1 MYYKIQ
7 NQIAQL
13 AFPQFA
19 KEDFSVFDLPKE
31 EQKIIDLFATTTDL
45 IAKMEVVKTLVNYD
59 NKTFYANEIGL
70 AGGTITNLKMFSII
84 KETGETRKI
93 MMPLGDG
100 LFRECIAKQWELNVP
115 KEKLADT
122 LNALVGYLYTFSV

>member
-1 MYYKIQ
+1 MYYKTQ

-31 EQKIIDLFATTTDL
+31 EQKIIDLFANTTDI
-45 IAKMEVVKTLVNYD
+45 IAKIETVKMLVNYD
-59 NKTFYANEIGL
+59 NKVFYANEIGL
-70 AGGTITNLKMFSII
+70 AGGTITNLKLFSII

-100 LFRECIAKQWELNVP
+100 LFRECVAKQWELNVP
-115 KEKLADT
+115 KAKLQSVT
-122 LNALVGYLYTFSV
+122 NAIIEYLYNL